1 MLPPERDLAGVRAPP
16 GVQKREKIS
25 ANSHKGLSALGSR
38 RGPRQAAVVP
48 LDDPRRPKRR
58 RPVNLIVT
66 LQSLDPTAFRFQ
78 WVQDESPRNFKNLLP
93 A

>member
-1 MLPPERDLAGVRAPP
+1 MLPPERDLAGVRAPH

-48 LDDPRRPKRR
+48 HDDPRRPGKA
-58 RPVNLIVT
+58 PT
-66 LQSLDPTAFRFQ
+66 L
-78 WVQDESPRNFKNLLP
+78 ESYYDI
-93 A
+93 AVA